1 MSIFEIVMLL
11 CFGVSW
17 PISIAKALRTKVV
30 AGKSPVFMI
39 IVIVGYLCGIVHKV
53 LYSPDWVTLLYAVNM
68 CMVAIDLYLYFRYSS
83 EKRPLF
89 EDLQRRVS

>member
-17 PISIAKALRTKVV
+17 PISIAKALRTRLV
-30 AGKSPVFMI
+30 AGKSPVFMGLI
-39 IVIVGYLCGIVHKV
+39 IAGYLCGIVHKV
-53 LYSPDWVTLLYAVNM
+53 LYNPDWVTLLYAVNAG
-68 CMVAIDLYLYFRYSS
+68 MVAVDMYLYFRFSA

-89 EDLQRRVS
+89 EDLRRRVS

>member
-17 PISIAKALRTKVV
+17 PVSIAKALRTKLV
-30 AGKSPVFMI
+30 AGKSPVFMGLI
-39 IVIVGYLCGIVHKV
+39 IVGYACGIVHKV
-53 LYSPDWVTLLYAVNM
+53 LYNPDWVTLLYAVNAG
-68 CMVAIDLYLYFRYSS
+68 MVAVDMYLYFRYSA

-89 EDLQRRVS
+89 DDLQRRVS

>member
-17 PISIAKALRTKVV
+17 PISIAKALRTRLV
-30 AGKSPVFMI
+30 AGKSPVFMSLI
-39 IVIVGYLCGIVHKV
+39 IAGYLCGIVHKV
-53 LYSPDWVTLLYAVNM
+53 LYNPDGVTLLYAVNAS
-68 CMVAIDLYLYFRYSS
+68 MVAVDMYLYFRYSA